1 MNKEN
6 KNHRAAV
13 LRGMQALLV
22 SAAVLCTCGCKDW
35 EGLVNNEKP
44 FTIHSI
50 VPSQLMANDTV
61 TIKGIGF
68 DDAVKVLFN
77 QTEGTIVS
85 KSADAIKVVLPEMT
99 NGSDAL
105 TEKIAVRVYSPTQY
119 REKPYEM
126 QFPNAIFTLE
136 NLKYKVDTLAHYP
149 VGPGSY
155 YTEIALSH
163 EEFPLKVH
171 FLTMNVR
178 AEHLL
183 FRPVLADD
191 QLGNAERVVHM
202 GPRKTAQGHGRY
214 FAGVNG
220 DFFNLGGDNR
230 ILDGMTLDGNVVALP
245 TETGVGNMIV
255 QKDGAVFID
264 ELSYSKPQITIGG
277 TVTPLDNINNKRA
290 NDQIV
295 LYNHFYGA
303 TTQTDDTGTEVVV
316 KPTEGAWALNANVAF
331 EVVETH
337 TAKGNTAI
345 PEGCAVL
352 SATGTKQAVLN
363 ALHAGDKGTFNIA
376 LAAASYN
383 LSAPIHTLGV
393 KPLILKDGKPTSYVW
408 NERHP
413 RTSLGLSADRSTLY
427 MCVVDGRWSN
437 VSVGV
442 TTTQLALLMKRAG
455 AATAFNLDG
464 GGSSTMYAYNTGLD
478 GTGLM
483 NRPNGGTYTR
493 KVANAFFAVAD
504 VKDDNRIAAIA
515 SAGYVIRVKQGESA
529 ALRFY
534 GINAAGLIVDND
546 LKDVQLAVSPAL
558 GTIEGQTFKATGKQ
572 RYGTIT
578 ATRQGV
584 STQIRVYVE

>member
-1 MNKEN
+1 MNKED
-6 KNHRAAV
+6 KNHRTIV
-13 LRGMQALLV
+13 FRGIQALLM
-22 SAAVLCTCGCKDW
+22 SAAVVCTCSCNDW
-35 EGLVNNEKP
+35 EGIVNNEKS

-50 VPSQLMANDTV
+50 ATSQLMANDTV

-68 DDAVKVLFN
+68 DNAVKVLCN
-77 QTEGTIVS
+77 QTEATIVS
-85 KSADAIKVVLPEMT
+85 KSTDAIKVVLPEMT

-105 TEKIAVRVYSPTQY
+105 VEKIAVRVYSPTQY
-119 REKPYEM
+119 REKSYEM
-126 QFPNAIFTLE
+126 QFPNALFTLE

-163 EEFPLKVH
+163 DEFPLKVH

-178 AEHLL
+178 AEHLR
-183 FRPVLADD
+183 FSPVLADD
-191 QLGNAERVVHM
+191 QLGNVERVVHM
-202 GPRKTAQGHGRY
+202 GPRKTAQDHGCY

-220 DFFNLGGDNR
+220 DFFNMGGDNR
-230 ILDGMTLDGNVVALP
+230 VLDGMILNGNVVALP
-245 TETGVGNMIV
+245 TESGVGNIIV

-277 TVTPLDNINNKRA
+277 TITPLDNINNKRTD
-290 NDQIV
+290 NQIV
-295 LYNHFYGA
+295 LYNYFYGV

-316 KPTEGAWALNANVAF
+316 KPTNGTWVLNTNVTF

-363 ALHAGDKGTFNIA
+363 GLHIGDKGTFNIA
-376 LAAASYN
+376 IAASGYN
-383 LSAPIHTLGV
+383 LTEPVHTLGV
-393 KPLILKDGKPTSYVW
+393 KPLILKEGEPTSYVW

-413 RTSLGLSADRSTLY
+413 RTSLGLSADSNTLY
-427 MCVVDGRWSN
+427 MCVVDGRWKN
-437 VSVGV
+437 ISVGV

-455 AATAFNLDG
+455 ATTAFNLDG
-464 GGSSTMYAYNTGLD
+464 GGSSTMYACNTGYE

-493 KVANAFFAVAD
+493 KVANAFFAIAD
-504 VKDDNRIAAIA
+504 VKEDNQIAAIA
-515 SAGYVIRVKQGESA
+515 SAGYVIRVKQGGVA
-529 ALRFY
+529 TLHFY
-534 GINAAGLIVDND
+534 GINANGLIVDND
-546 LKDVQLAVSPAL
+546 LKDVQLTVSPTL

-572 RYGTIT
+572 RYGLIT
-578 ATRQGV
+578 ATHQGI